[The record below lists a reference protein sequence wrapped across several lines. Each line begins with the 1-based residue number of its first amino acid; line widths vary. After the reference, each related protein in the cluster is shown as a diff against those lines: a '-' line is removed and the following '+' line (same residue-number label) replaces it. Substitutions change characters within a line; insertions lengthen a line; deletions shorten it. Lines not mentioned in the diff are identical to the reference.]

1 MKATQLIA
9 NWNPR
14 PKSGLTSM
22 ACLAWQ
28 NPRLINVE
36 VATPTPKPCEVLIE
50 VIACGVCGSDT
61 HAVETDSDGYMLFSG
76 PAKFPVTLGHEY
88 SGRVVAI
95 GSSVTRVAVGG
106 LVAPEGILY
115 CATCEACLTGLPNQ
129 CRNLKM
135 VGFSSAGAYADF
147 ITVHERHCWN
157 IDGLADLTGSTSSGC
172 ELGALIEPAGCAFNG
187 LFVSGGGM
195 MPGSH
200 VAIFGCGP
208 IGLSAI
214 ALARSAG
221 AATICA
227 FDRSEG
233 RLQIATTMGADISV
247 NVDLCESPAEVIRQM
262 SKGWGADLVVEAAG
276 AAKQTM
282 PHIEA
287 SLAPR
292 GTIVYL
298 GRTGERAPIM
308 LDALVTNAGRI
319 VGARGHAGSGIYPR
333 IIRMLQSNNLN
344 LLPMITARRQ
354 FSEAIEAVEAS
365 ITRSDAKIMLLK

>member
-1 MKATQLIA
+1 
-9 NWNPR
+9 
-14 PKSGLTSM
+14 
-22 ACLAWQ
+22 
-28 NPRLINVE
+28 
-36 VATPTPKPCEVLIE
+36 
-50 VIACGVCGSDT
+50 
-61 HAVETDSDGYMLFSG
+61 
-76 PAKFPVTLGHEY
+76 
-88 SGRVVAI
+88 
-95 GSSVTRVAVGG
+95 
-106 LVAPEGILY
+106 
-115 CATCEACLTGLPNQ
+115 
-129 CRNLKM
+129 
-135 VGFSSAGAYADF
+135 
-147 ITVHERHCWN
+147 
-157 IDGLADLTGSTSSGC
+157 
-172 ELGALIEPAGCAFNG
+172 
-187 LFVSGGGM
+187 
-195 MPGSH
+195 
-200 VAIFGCGP
+200 
-208 IGLSAI
+208 
-214 ALARSAG
+214 
-221 AATICA
+221 
-227 FDRSEG
+227 
-233 RLQIATTMGADISV
+233 MGADISV